1 MPDTDPDPNSG
12 PDPKSGPVPNSGT
25 ARRDGAGLVFAGGCP
40 RSGLTVL
47 RRLIEPHSR
56 VHCGPDTGLP
66 PSIAMQWQ
74 NFAREL
80 GPLHARDFD
89 LGTDDMRRTMADL
102 LTGMI
107 GTPLD
112 QPEVKVLVEKTT
124 LNVAA
129 FEPLARLLP
138 QARFIHV
145 VRDGRDVANS
155 LLARDWRDPQ
165 GRPFP
170 HVSDPQAAL
179 KYWTDLTGI
188 GLAAERRLHGRIC
201 RVRYEDLVIRPKA
214 TITELMTYLGLKFEP
229 AQLHYAT
236 RTIALH
242 GLELDSAPLINQPLT
257 RRRVGAGAALDA
269 QVSPATRQRLMELGY
284 GEVGRDR
291 SQRRRR

>member
-1 MPDTDPDPNSG
+1 MPETDSTDRRQ
-12 PDPKSGPVPNSGT
+12 DGT
-25 ARRDGAGLVFAGGCP
+25 GLVFAGGCP
-40 RSGLTVL
+40 RSGLTLL
-47 RRLIEPHSR
+47 RRLIEPHRR

-89 LGTDDMRRTMADL
+89 VGAEDMRRTMAEL

-107 GTPLD
+107 GAPLETPGVD
-112 QPEVKVLVEKTT
+112 ILVEKTT

-129 FEPLARLLP
+129 FDLLGRLLP

-145 VRDGRDVANS
+145 VRDGRDVAHS

-165 GRPFP
+165 GHPFP

-188 GLAAERRLHGRIC
+188 GLAAERNLAGRII
-201 RVRYEDLVIRPKA
+201 RIRYEDLATRPKA
-214 TITELMTYLGLKFEP
+214 TITELMRFLGLKFEP

-236 RTIALH
+236 RRIELH
-242 GLELDSAPLINQPLT
+242 GLERDSLPLINQPLT
-257 RRRVGAGAALDA
+257 RRRVGAGAGLDGIVNA
-269 QVSPATRQRLMELGY
+269 QTRQRLAELGY
-284 GEVGRDR
+284 GTRNTKPK
-291 SQRRRR
+291 RRRLRA

>member
-1 MPDTDPDPNSG
+1 MSDTSG
-12 PDPKSGPVPNSGT
+12 AA
-25 ARRDGAGLVFAGGCP
+25 ARRDGAGLIFAGGCP

-47 RRLIEPHSR
+47 RRLIEPHR
-56 VHCGPDTGLP
+56 HVHCGPDTGLP

-89 LGTDDMRRTMADL
+89 LGAEDMRQSMAEL

-107 GTPLD
+107 SAPLD
-112 QPEVKVLVEKTT
+112 TPGVEVLVEKTS

-129 FEPLARLLP
+129 FDPLGRLLP

-165 GRPFP
+165 GRPFL
-170 HVSDPQAAL
+170 HVSDPGAAL

-188 GLAAERRLHGRIC
+188 GLAAERSLAGRIC
-201 RVRYEDLVIRPKA
+201 RVRYEDLVTRPKA
-214 TITELMTYLGLKFEP
+214 TMTTLMTFLGFKFEP
-229 AQLHYAT
+229 AQLHFAT
-236 RTIALH
+236 RRIELH
-242 GLELDSAPLINQPLT
+242 GLEHDSVPLINQPLT
-257 RRRVGAGAALDA
+257 RRRAGAGSALDG
-269 QVSPATRQRLMELGY
+269 QVTAATRQRLTELGY
-284 GEVGRDR
+284 GPQATAGK
-291 SQRRRR
+291 RRRNGWR

>member
-1 MPDTDPDPNSG
+1 MPDPEVSAPELPDG
-12 PDPKSGPVPNSGT
+12 
-25 ARRDGAGLVFAGGCP
+25 RRDGAGLVFAGGCP
-40 RSGLTVL
+40 RSGLTLL
-47 RRLIEPHSR
+47 RRLIEPHR
-56 VHCGPDTGLP
+56 QVHCGPDTGLP

-89 LGTDDMRRTMADL
+89 LGAEDMRRTMADL

-107 GTPLD
+107 GAPLEAAD
-112 QPEVKVLVEKTT
+112 IDVLVEKTT

-129 FEPLARLLP
+129 FGPLGRLLP
-138 QARFIHV
+138 EARFIHV

-170 HVSDPQAAL
+170 HVSDTGAAL

-188 GLAAERRLHGRIC
+188 GLAAERALAGRII
-201 RVRYEDLVIRPKA
+201 RIRYEDLATRPKA
-214 TITELMTYLGLKFEP
+214 TITELMRFLGLKFEP

-236 RTIALH
+236 RQIELH
-242 GLELDSAPLINQPLT
+242 GLELDSLPLINQPLT
-257 RRRVGAGAALDA
+257 RRRVGAGAGLDG
-269 QVSPATRQRLMELGY
+269 QVTAPTRQRLAELGY
-284 GEVGRDR
+284 GAG
-291 SQRRRR
+291 SAKPGRRRNRLGTR

>member
-1 MPDTDPDPNSG
+1 MPDPAPDPNAG
-12 PDPKSGPVPNSGT
+12 PAPSPGA
-25 ARRDGAGLVFAGGCP
+25 ARRDGAGLVLAGGCP
-40 RSGLTVL
+40 RSGLTLL

-56 VHCGPDTGLP
+56 LHCGPDTGLP

-89 LGTDDMRRTMADL
+89 LGAEDMRFTMAGL

-112 QPEVKVLVEKTT
+112 QPEVEMLVEKTT

-170 HVSDPQAAL
+170 HVTDTAAAF

-188 GLAAERRLHGRIC
+188 GLAAERRLQARIC
-201 RVRYEDLVIRPKA
+201 RVRYEDLVTRPKA
-214 TITELMTYLGLKFEP
+214 TVTALMTFLGLKFEP
-229 AQLHYAT
+229 AQLHFAT

-242 GLELDSAPLINQPLT
+242 GLELDSLPLINQPLT
-257 RRRVGAGAALDA
+257 RRRAGAGAALDA
-269 QVSPATRQRLMELGY
+269 QVSPATRQRLVELGY
-284 GEVGRDR
+284 GEVAGT
-291 SQRRRR
+291 SVKRRRVRV

>member
-1 MPDTDPDPNSG
+1 MPEDDISNR
-12 PDPKSGPVPNSGT
+12 
-25 ARRDGAGLVFAGGCP
+25 RRDGAGLVFAGGCP
-40 RSGLTVL
+40 RSGLTLL
-47 RRLIEPHSR
+47 RRLIEPHR
-56 VHCGPDTGLP
+56 QVHCGPETGLP

-89 LGTDDMRRTMADL
+89 LGAEDMRRAMADL

-107 GTPLD
+107 SVPLD
-112 QPEVKVLVEKTT
+112 APDIDVLVEKTT

-129 FEPLARLLP
+129 FAPLGRLLP
-138 QARFIHV
+138 KARFIHV

-188 GLAAERRLHGRIC
+188 GLAAERSLTGRIV
-201 RVRYEDLVIRPKA
+201 RLRYEDLATRPRA
-214 TITELMTYLGLKFEP
+214 TITGLMRFLGLKFEP
-229 AQLHYAT
+229 AQLHFAT
-236 RTIALH
+236 RQVALH
-242 GLELDSAPLINQPLT
+242 GLERDSLPLINQPLT
-257 RRRVGAGAALDA
+257 RRRVGVGAALDGR
-269 QVSPATRQRLMELGY
+269 VDSMTRQRLVELGY
-284 GEVGRDR
+284 GTGNAALK
-291 SQRRRR
+291 RRRSRA